1 MGLAFVRKKK
11 GPIHCCIDFCNFEKA
26 YPKDELPLLNKGILV
41 DTIIGHSIFYFMDGF
56 SSYNQ
61 IRMDPSDA
69 EKTAFWTLMA
79 IFFKHACC
87 SNAGA
92 TNRPSWL
99 SSSMICFMIASN
111 IMLMTLLWSPD
122 KVVTTLMTW
131 GKSSWVAGCIIYGWI
146 PWNVPLVFCLENSCG
161 SLYIEK
167 EWALTL

>member
-26 YPKDELPLLNKGILV
+26 YPKDEFPLLNKGILV
-41 DTIIGHSIFYFMDGF
+41 DTTIGHSIFNFMDGF

-92 TNRPSWL
+92 TNRR
-99 SSSMICFMIASN
+99 
-111 IMLMTLLWSPD
+111 IMT
-122 KVVTTLMTW
+122 
-131 GKSSWVAGCIIYGWI
+131 IIFHDMLYD
-146 PWNVPLVFCLENSCG
+146 CLEYYVDDVVVKSR
-161 SLYIEK
+161 
-167 EWALTL
+167 